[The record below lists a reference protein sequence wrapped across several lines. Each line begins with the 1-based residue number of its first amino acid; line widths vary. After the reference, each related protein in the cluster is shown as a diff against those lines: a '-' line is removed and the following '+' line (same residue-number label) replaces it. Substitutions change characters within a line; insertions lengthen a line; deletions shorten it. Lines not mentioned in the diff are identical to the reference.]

1 MKVNKKDLPESIQEK
16 LEDDVE
22 LELELSPEAMELAQ
36 QDIRIRS
43 EARQGRADRLLEDTK
58 EELESLTALIDKTE
72 KGEINQAELRRQ
84 LKKQKRYFR
93 SSLFKIRQM
102 DKRTNRLT

>member
-1 MKVNKKDLPESIQEK
+1 MKVKKEDLPESIQEK
-16 LEDDVE
+16 LDDDVE

-36 QDIRIRS
+36 EDIRIRS

-58 EELESLTALIDKTE
+58 EELEAITSLIDKTE
-72 KGEINQAELRRQ
+72 KGEINQAQLRRQ

-93 SSLFKIRQM
+93 SSIFKIKQM
-102 DKRTNRLT
+102 DKRTGRS